1 MVLGHSLLPFWRD
14 KPGVWAVLLQLVIL
28 ATLIVLSQRA
38 QTRSRYTHFC
48 LVVATLRLS
57 LSPSVHE
64 LVGEWELCNSKTAA
78 PGVAGGR
85 SKTATPCP
93 AGRRDRRGS
102 TLAVA
107 SARHS
112 ARFAPVVPVVGQP
125 RRIRSAIP
133 SINVAV
139 SGQALST
146 TPTQGF
152 MNES

>member
-78 PGVAGGR
+78 PGVAGGPSGINTGSCLGPAQR
-85 SKTATPCP
+85 AVRPCR
-93 AGRRDRRGS
+93 AGGGS
-102 TLAVA
+102 A
-107 SARHS
+107 SEN
-112 ARFAPVVPVVGQP
+112 P
-125 RRIRSAIP
+125 
-133 SINVAV
+133 
-139 SGQALST
+139 
-146 TPTQGF
+146 
-152 MNES
+152 